1 MLDRKI
7 IRPSFSPWAAPV
19 VLVPKKGGGQRFC
32 IDFRGLNSKTYLD
45 GYPMLQIH
53 EILES
58 LHGAAIFSTLDLKS
72 GYWQVE
78 MEPESIPKT
87 AFTTSSGLYEFL
99 RLPFG
104 LKNSAA
110 SFQRLMELVLK
121 DVKGKS
127 CFVYIDDVVVY
138 SKSEEEHLVH
148 LRAVFQC
155 LSRVGLTLNLQKCNL
170 MQNL

>member
-1 MLDRKI
+1 MRSLSLCTELLFSV
-7 IRPSFSPWAAPV
+7 PST
-19 VLVPKKGGGQRFC
+19 
-32 IDFRGLNSKTYLD
+32 SK
-45 GYPMLQIH
+45 
-53 EILES
+53 
-58 LHGAAIFSTLDLKS
+58 A

-110 SFQRLMELVLK
+110 TFQRLMELVLK

-138 SKSEEEHLVH
+138 SKSEEEHLVPPKSSLPVSKPSRSH
-148 LRAVFQC
+148 PEPPEVSTWCRSLWRFYGHVSQQKESKTDPAKVEAV
-155 LSRVGLTLNLQKCNL
+155 G
-170 MQNL
+170 